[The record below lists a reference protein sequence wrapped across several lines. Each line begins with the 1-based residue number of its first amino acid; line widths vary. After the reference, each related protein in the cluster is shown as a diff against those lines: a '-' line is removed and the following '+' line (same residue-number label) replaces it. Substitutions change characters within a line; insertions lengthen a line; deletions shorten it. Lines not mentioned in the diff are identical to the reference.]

1 MKMKKHLHWM
11 LIILATLLLAFDGC
25 GKKEAVPAPEPEA
38 VVEDVVEE
46 PVVEEEPEAE
56 TSEPKEEDF
65 GTETDIA
72 AEIAYDGMYTTK
84 EDVALYLHTYGEL
97 PVNFMTKTEAS
108 QLGWEGGSLEP
119 YAPGMC
125 IGGDRFGNYEGK
137 LPVQEGY
144 HECDINTMGADDRGA
159 ERLVYSDTGNIYYTP
174 DHYNTFEQ
182 LYSSKE
188 DQ

>member
-1 MKMKKHLHWM
+1 MKQMKQLWW
-11 LIILATLLLAFDGC
+11 TLCLLFAMTLCITGC
-25 GKKEAVPAPEPEA
+25 KKAEQPEAVAPEPE
-38 VVEDVVEE
+38 VVAEAEPEVEE
-46 PVVEEEPEAE
+46 PVVEEPAEEEPQ
-56 TSEPKEEDF
+56 EEEF
-65 GTETDIA
+65 GTEEVYS
-72 AEIAYDGMYTTK
+72 EIAYDGMYTSK
-84 EDVALYLHTYGEL
+84 DDVALYLHVYGEL
-97 PVNFMTKTEAS
+97 PMNFMTKAEAS

-159 ERLVYSDTGNIYYTP
+159 ERLVYSDSGNIYYTN

-182 LYSSKE
+182 LYSAGE

>member
-1 MKMKKHLHWM
+1 MKKKRQLRWM
-11 LIILATLLLAFDGC
+11 LLLLVTLLLAVTGC
-25 GKKEAVPAPEPEA
+25 GKQAS
-38 VVEDVVEE
+38 VEDVAPVAEEEVVET
-46 PVVEEEPEAE
+46 PVVEEEPEE
-56 TSEPKEEDF
+56 EPEKPTEDEF
-65 GTETDIA
+65 GTEADIA

-97 PVNFMTKTEAS
+97 PVNFMTKAEAA

-159 ERLVYSDTGNIYYTP
+159 ERLVYSDSGNIYYTP

-182 LYSSKE
+182 LYSAKE

>member
-1 MKMKKHLHWM
+1 MKKIKQLWWM
-11 LIILATLLLAFDGC
+11 LCLMMALTISLVGC
-25 GKKEAVPAPEPEA
+25 NKQQPEPE
-38 VVEDVVEE
+38 VVAEVEI
-46 PVVEEEPEAE
+46 PVEEEPEETAPEEPAE
-56 TSEPKEEDF
+56 EEF
-65 GTETDIA
+65 GTEEVYS
-72 AEIAYDGMYTTK
+72 EIAYDGMYTTK
-84 EDVALYLHTYGEL
+84 EDVALYLHVYGEL
-97 PVNFMTKTEAS
+97 PVNFMTKKEAA

-125 IGGDRFGNYEGK
+125 IGGDRFGNYEGH

-159 ERLVYSDTGNIYYTP
+159 ERLVYSDSGNIYYTN

-182 LYSSKE
+182 LYSSEE